1 MNFYRLRGLLVPVV
15 SDLHPGLNT
24 IGRNPTN
31 DVVIHEA
38 SVSSFHG
45 EITLD
50 ENGAMIRDLQST
62 NGTFVDD
69 EPVTERE
76 IRSGQVVQF
85 GTVPF
90 RLETEDIQI
99 RIPAPS
105 APASAPAAPSAPS
118 TAPASDP
125 SSPTPPL
132 SGDILR
138 CSRDPSL
145 PATHRCVKCARVFH
159 YDNLHILRLSGG
171 VAQMLFCPECNGLVE
186 PIPGVD
192 PAHARRPNLLT
203 RLSQTIQLGF
213 KRPK

>member
-15 SDLHPGLNT
+15 SDLHAGLNT
-24 IGRNPTN
+24 VGRNPTN

-38 SVSSFHG
+38 SVSSFHA

-50 ENGAMIRDLQST
+50 QNGAWVRDLQST

-69 EPVTERE
+69 EPITERE
-76 IRSGQVVQF
+76 IRSGQVLQF

-90 RLETEDIQI
+90 RLETEDIHI
-99 RIPAPS
+99 SIPKPPTPVVPVTAVV
-105 APASAPAAPSAPS
+105 AAPPLRDG
-118 TAPASDP
+118 TPA
-125 SSPTPPL
+125 
-132 SGDILR
+132 

-145 PATHRCVKCARVFH
+145 PATHRCVKCSRIFH
-159 YDNLHILRLSGG
+159 YDNLHVLRLSGG
-171 VAQMLFCPECNGLVE
+171 TAQMLFCPECNGLVE

-192 PAHARRPNLLT
+192 PTRARRPNLLS
-203 RLSQTIQLGF
+203 RLSQTIQIGF